1 MSFTRGQQSLDYHR
15 VAGVGSVRKARN
27 TVKQRIISD
36 TAASPVSLKV
46 VGGRIHTV
54 WTVSLQ
60 GMTPRCSAGT
70 LFLCHAP
77 RGSRNTHAQRGRT
90 VSCRWCVF
98 VYPGLQLS
106 DFHVTPP
113 PSAQAMNLFCI
124 TGRRTPEPGH
134 CSIEGLFMDQCI
146 RKVRSAFKQ
155 TRLQN
160 CVCLFGF
167 MLLHI

>member
-27 TVKQRIISD
+27 TVKQRIICD
-36 TAASPVSLKV
+36 TAASPVSLKA

-70 LFLCHAP
+70 LFLYHAP

-106 DFHVTPP
+106 DFASVCSGDEFVLHHRPLH
-113 PSAQAMNLFCI
+113 SRA
-124 TGRRTPEPGH
+124 GH

>member
-27 TVKQRIISD
+27 TVKQRIICD
-36 TAASPVSLKV
+36 TAASPVSLKA

-70 LFLCHAP
+70 LFLYHAP

-106 DFHVTPP
+106 DFASVCSGDEFVLHHR
-113 PSAQAMNLFCI
+113 PSHSRAG
-124 TGRRTPEPGH
+124 T
-134 CSIEGLFMDQCI
+134 
-146 RKVRSAFKQ
+146 
-155 TRLQN
+155 LQHRGS
-160 CVCLFGF
+160 VYGPVHPKGALSV
-167 MLLHI
+167 

>member
-36 TAASPVSLKV
+36 TAASTVSLKV

-106 DFHVTPP
+106 DFHVTPVWVYASP
-113 PSAQAMNLFCI
+113 HLSQKWCLHTKEAKDIHTKI
-124 TGRRTPEPGH
+124 TQPELSSKS
-134 CSIEGLFMDQCI
+134 CD
-146 RKVRSAFKQ
+146 
-155 TRLQN
+155 
-160 CVCLFGF
+160 
-167 MLLHI
+167 